1 MKNNIKKF
9 INIIISSKIF
19 LVSFIFI
26 IFSYIL
32 RIILITFTTLIDDEA
47 HYALW
52 TKHLPFGFFDHGG
65 GIAFFM
71 KLSMIIFGNTGFGV
85 RFGSIIT
92 SILVSVLLYLFFVKE
107 KDENTAVI
115 FVIFFNTIPFFAG
128 LSLIVTI
135 DTPMFYF
142 LLLAIMAYYKAI
154 YSNKNY
160 FYLAGFLFGLS
171 LLSKEGAI
179 FVGASI
185 CFFTLISKNRKDI
198 FISKEFYLSFIIAA
212 LVYSPFII
220 YNFQTDFTFIKYAL
234 YRQLQKEGSINRTL
248 DFWGAQI
255 GLYSPLFFIL
265 FCYLIVK
272 VSINFLKK
280 KEIENNFYFAF
291 ISLIPFIYILQKSF
305 KNKLEANWALFMY
318 AGGLFLVSYY
328 ISKNWN
334 KKYIRNL
341 FLANILFCN
350 IAVFIIVFQYFFPI
364 IPIKGDPTD
373 RYYKYNAIRFELK
386 EYYNSNMN
394 KNIRIFGLNY
404 QIPSMINFYINP
416 QKEAVCFN
424 WGTYHPTVFD
434 FFYDDKDFIGNDFY
448 YITASSDT
456 NLLYK
461 YFDNIEY
468 ITNFQSYRK
477 LLNNDIRKL
486 DNFYIFL
493 CKNYKGR
500 QIDYIYKNDK
510 IKF

>member
-1 MKNNIKKF
+1 MKNSIKRF
-9 INIIISSKIF
+9 INIIIKNKIF
-19 LVSFIFI
+19 LISFIFI
-26 IFSYIL
+26 ILSYIL
-32 RIILITFTTLIDDEA
+32 RTILLTFTTLIDDEA

-85 RFGSIIT
+85 RFGSILF
-92 SILVSVLLYLFFVKE
+92 SILVSVFIYIFVSKE
-107 KDENTAVI
+107 KDENAAVI
-115 FVIFFNTIPFFAG
+115 SVILFNTIPFFAG

-142 LLLAIMAYYKAI
+142 LLFSIMAYYKAI

-160 FYLAGFLFGLS
+160 FYLAGFLFGFS

-179 FVGASI
+179 FVGSSI
-185 CFFTLISKNRKDI
+185 CFFILISNRRKEI
-198 FISKEFYLSFIIAA
+198 FLYKEFYLSFIAAA
-212 LVYSPFII
+212 LVYLPFII

-234 YRQLQKEGSINRTL
+234 DRQLQKPGSINRTL

-265 FCYLIVK
+265 FCYLIIK
-272 VSINFLKK
+272 TTLQFFNK
-280 KEIENNFYFAF
+280 KETENNFYFAF
-291 ISLIPFIYILQKSF
+291 ISLIPFIYIVQKSF

-341 FLANILFCN
+341 FLSNILLCN
-350 IAVFIIVFQYFFPI
+350 IAIFIIILQYFVPI

-373 RYYKYNAIRFELK
+373 RYYKYNAIRYDLK
-386 EYYNSNMN
+386 EYYNLNMD
-394 KNIRIFGLNY
+394 KNIRMFALNY

-416 QKEAVCFN
+416 ENEAVCLN
-424 WGTYHPTVFD
+424 WNTYHPTVFD
-434 FFYDDKDFIGNDFY
+434 FWYDDNNFIGDDLY
-448 YITASSDT
+448 YITTSPDT
-456 NLLYK
+456 NLASK
-461 YFDNIEY
+461 YFGSIEY

-477 LLNNDIRKL
+477 QINGDKRYL
-486 DNFYIFL
+486 DNYYIYL
-493 CKNYKGR
+493 CRNYNGKKT
-500 QIDYIYKNDK
+500 DYIYKSEK

>member
-1 MKNNIKKF
+1 MKNNIKRF
-9 INIIISSKIF
+9 INTIISNKIF
-19 LVSFIFI
+19 LISFVFI
-26 IFSYIL
+26 ILSYIL
-32 RIILITFTTLIDDEA
+32 RTILLMFTTLIDDEA

-52 TKHLPFGFFDHGG
+52 TKHLPFGFFDHGA

-71 KLSMIIFGNTGFGV
+71 KSSMIIFGNTGFGV
-85 RFGSIIT
+85 RFGSIII
-92 SILVSVLLYLFFVKE
+92 SILVSVLLYLFLKKE
-107 KDENTAVI
+107 KDENTAIISVI
-115 FVIFFNTIPFFAG
+115 LFNTIPFFAG

-160 FYLAGFLFGLS
+160 FYLAGFLFGFS

-185 CFFTLISKNRKDI
+185 SFFTLISKNRKSI
-198 FISKEFYLSFIIAA
+198 FSSKEFYLSFIVAA
-212 LVYSPFII
+212 IVYSPFII

-234 YRQLQKEGSINRTL
+234 DRQLQKPGSINRTL

-272 VSINFLKK
+272 VSIDFFKK
-280 KEIENNFYFAF
+280 KEIENNFYFAL
-291 ISLIPFIYILQKSF
+291 ISLLPFIYILQKSF
-305 KNKLEANWALFMY
+305 KNKLEVNWALFIY
-318 AGGLFLVSYY
+318 GGGIFLASYY

-350 IAVFIIVFQYFFPI
+350 IAILIIICQYFFAI

-373 RYYKYNAIRFELK
+373 RYYKYNAIRYDLK
-386 EYYNSNMN
+386 DYYDSYMD
-394 KNIRIFGLNY
+394 KDIRIFGLNY
-404 QIPSMINFYINP
+404 QIPSMINFYIHP
-416 QKEAVCFN
+416 EKESVCLN

-434 FFYDDKDFIGNDFY
+434 FWYNDKDFLGNDFY
-448 YITASSDT
+448 HITTSSDT
-456 NLLYK
+456 NFISK
-461 YFDNIEY
+461 YFDNVEY

-477 LLNNDIRKL
+477 KINGEIIYL
-486 DNFYIFL
+486 DNFYLFL
-493 CKNYKGR
+493 CKNYHGKG
-500 QIDYIYKNDK
+500 IDYIYKSEK
-510 IKF
+510 IQF

>member
-1 MKNNIKKF
+1 MKKILYN
-9 INIIISSKIF
+9 KIF
-19 LVSFIFI
+19 LISFIFI
-26 IFSYIL
+26 IILYIFK
-32 RIILITFTTLIDDEA
+32 IILLTFTTLIDDEA

-52 TKHLPFGFFDHGG
+52 TKHLPFGFFDHGA

-71 KLSMIIFGNTGFGV
+71 KFSMIIFGNTGFGV

-92 SILVSVLLYLFFVKE
+92 SILVSVLLYLFLRKE
-107 KDENTAVI
+107 KDENTAIISVI
-115 FVIFFNTIPFFAG
+115 LFNTIPFFAG

-160 FYLAGFLFGLS
+160 FYLAGFLFGFS

-185 CFFTLISKNRKDI
+185 CFFTLISNKRKDI
-198 FISKEFYLSFIIAA
+198 FLSKEFYLSFIVAA
-212 LVYSPFII
+212 LVYLPFII
-220 YNFQTDFTFIKYAL
+220 YNFQTDFSFIKYAL
-234 YRQLQKEGSINRTL
+234 DRQLQKPGSINRTL
-248 DFWGAQI
+248 DFWVAQI

-272 VSINFLKK
+272 VFIDFFKK
-280 KEIENNFYFAF
+280 KETEKDFYFAF
-291 ISLIPFIYILQKSF
+291 ISLLPFIYILFKSF
-305 KNKLEANWALFMY
+305 KNKLEANWGLFVY

-341 FLANILFCN
+341 FFANILFCN
-350 IAVFIIVFQYFFPI
+350 TAIFIIILQYFIPI

-373 RYYKYNAIRFELK
+373 RYYKYNAIRYDLK
-386 EYYNSNMN
+386 EYYNSYMD
-394 KNIRIFGLNY
+394 KDIRIFGLNY
-404 QIPSMINFYINP
+404 QIPSMINFCIQP
-416 QKEAVCFN
+416 EKESVCLN

-434 FFYDDKDFIGNDFY
+434 FWYNDKDFISNDFY
-448 YITASSDT
+448 HISTSSDT

-461 YFDNIEY
+461 YFDSIEY

-477 LLNNDIRKL
+477 LSNNNIRKL

-500 QIDYIYKNDK
+500 QMDYIYKSDK
-510 IKF
+510 MKF